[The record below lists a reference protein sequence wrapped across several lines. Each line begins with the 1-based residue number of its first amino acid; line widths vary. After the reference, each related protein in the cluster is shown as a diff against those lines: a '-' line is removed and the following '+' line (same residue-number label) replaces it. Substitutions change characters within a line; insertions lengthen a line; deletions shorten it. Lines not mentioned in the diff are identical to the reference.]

1 MLLVSLSACPVSTN
15 TPAPIVPPMPII
27 NIWVRPNVRIKC
39 FFSILTLLYYQPLM
53 LRVTRRMVEMLLGS

>member
-15 TPAPIVPPMPII
+15 TPAPII